1 MNSPHRNLSAWLLP
15 GVTLQFTSCRRHAM
29 DELTFGAANWSHRST
44 RQKFQSLVPQY
55 ANSLI
60 GAVELA
66 LVQSG
71 QPDELPTPTDVPVPT
86 PRDVPVPEPM
96 DIPPP
101 TPRDVPPPNPDKPE
115 VDPKPRPIP

>member
-1 MNSPHRNLSAWLLP
+1 MNSTFRILCSWLSPVLP
-15 GVTLQFTSCRRHAM
+15 MRFSPSRRHVM
-29 DELTFGAANWSHRST
+29 DELTFGATSFSHRFT

-55 ANSLI
+55 ASSVV
-60 GAVELA
+60 GEMESCLA
-66 LVQSG
+66 QGG

-86 PRDVPVPEPM
+86 PRDVPVPEPIDVPPPEPH

-101 TPRDVPPPNPDKPE
+101 KPEQPE